1 MYSRKIPA
9 QVDLRRMIYRRSL
22 EGSLKQ
28 GNKILNGNHADLPDV
43 VFGIGLAGNLSHFG
57 ALLCHFDSTF
67 DACNPLLV
75 DFESFGDL
83 LDLKKHF
90 HILFYG
96 RSSINL

>member
-22 EGSLKQ
+22 EGSLKPDE
-28 GNKILNGNHADLPDV
+28 ILDRFEVDLPDV

-90 HILFYG
+90 
-96 RSSINL
+96 